1 MSECPACL
9 RFDQDPRSYEL
20 GSLDSR
26 ATLSLELHHALIS
39 ELNNII
45 QGNVSRRPS
54 TSDLPQGRGGTANE
68 FP

>member
-26 ATLSLELHHALIS
+26 ATLSLELHPALIS

-54 TSDLPQGRGGTANE
+54 TRRSAAGPRGDGE
-68 FP
+68 